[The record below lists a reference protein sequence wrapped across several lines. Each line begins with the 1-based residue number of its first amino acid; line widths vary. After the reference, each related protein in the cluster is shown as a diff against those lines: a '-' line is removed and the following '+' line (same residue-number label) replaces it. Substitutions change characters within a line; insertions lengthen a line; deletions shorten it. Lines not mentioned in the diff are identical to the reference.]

1 MRQLIF
7 LFALGTSLF
16 SCTSTGNNKEN
27 NKVAANLDI
36 ADKYMKAVETNNAA
50 VMDSLLADNYIGY
63 GPSVGDSVNKA
74 DALASW
80 KYTAENLYESM
91 KYTRHQNI
99 AVTVKEG
106 EEAEA
111 GDWVS
116 NSAYL
121 TIKYKDGRGPVNAW
135 VNAFY
140 KIENDSFKNTRKFL
154 SILTDH
160 IQLTTIK
167 SESHIKFKPK
177 LLNEFQSLVIQNFI
191 NCNHVKK
198 IFPQ

>member
-1 MRQLIF
+1 MKQFIL
-7 LFALGTSLF
+7 LLAVCGSLF
-16 SCTSTGNNKEN
+16 SCTSS
-27 NKVAANLDI
+27 
-36 ADKYMKAVETNNAA
+36 ADKQKSESLAIAKRYMEAVETNNVAA
-50 VMDSLLADNYIGY
+50 MDSLLADNYMGY

-74 DALASW
+74 DALESW
-80 KYTAENLYESM
+80 KYNAENLYESI

-140 KIENDSFKNTRKFL
+140 KIENGKIVRSRTFYNEADVLRQL
-154 SILTDH
+154 GYSIV
-160 IQLTTIK
+160 
-167 SESHIKFKPK
+167 P
-177 LLNEFQSLVIQNFI
+177 
-191 NCNHVKK
+191 
-198 IFPQ
+198 PQPEH